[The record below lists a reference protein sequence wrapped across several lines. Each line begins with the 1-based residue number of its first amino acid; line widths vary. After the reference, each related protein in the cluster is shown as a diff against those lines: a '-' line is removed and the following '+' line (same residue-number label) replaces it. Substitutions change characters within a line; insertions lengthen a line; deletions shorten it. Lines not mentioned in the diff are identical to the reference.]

1 MKNDQ
6 FREDAGY
13 LDDGDYLDENDDL
26 EEAPAPGDWEP
37 DDDNPGDPVDSAF
50 DEDDSDDGG
59 WADSDAAFDPDEVP
73 DEDYPDDIQ
82 DEDDTGDTQDEY
94 YHESL
99 ETPEAREELTGDDS
113 AMYAAGLTHPE
124 DAAFHIPDDDPSV
137 QDGDFPDETEYAGEP
152 ENAADDLSDGQENA
166 PRHVRR
172 RTRAARK
179 GRPRRKKGSGLLSI
193 PHMLA
198 AAIWL
203 LVILAIGVS
212 LGRMIWVCAADVL
225 AFGRESKEVTVSVT
239 SDDSMESIAQ
249 KLQDAGLIRYK
260 KLFLLYADLSHAER
274 KMTTGTFT
282 LNTLYDYN
290 ALVKQMSPRSGNRA
304 VVEDVLIP
312 EGYSCRQIFE
322 RLEEKGVCKAADL
335 EQWAANGELGD
346 YWFLSDVTR
355 GDKYCLEGYLFP
367 ATYDFYE
374 NSTPKQVL
382 TKMLDA
388 FQANFTEELNAQLPA
403 LNERVSQMMRDDGKS
418 EDFIA
423 QNQITLH
430 QLITVASLIEK
441 ETASHEESPK
451 IASVIYNRL
460 FRWGDT
466 PRYLNID
473 ASVIYAL
480 NGKTGLTAEDM
491 AVDSPYNTYTHT
503 GLTPGP
509 ISNPGIASMKAA
521 LNPEDTDFY
530 YYVLNPETG
539 THEFTKTYE
548 EHQALVEK
556 FKNAENG

>member
-59 WADSDAAFDPDEVP
+59 WADSDAAFDPDE
-73 DEDYPDDIQ
+73 DYPDDIQ

-137 QDGDFPDETEYAGEP
+137 QDGDYPDETEYAGEP
-152 ENAADDLSDGQENA
+152 ENADDDLSDGPENA

-239 SDDSMESIAQ
+239 SDDTMESIAQ

>member
-50 DEDDSDDGG
+50 DEDDSDDDG
-59 WADSDAAFDPDEVP
+59 WADSDAAFDP

-124 DAAFHIPDDDPSV
+124 DAAFHIPDDDPSA

-152 ENAADDLSDGQENA
+152 ENAADDLSDGPENA

-239 SDDSMESIAQ
+239 SDDTMESIAQ

-388 FQANFTEELNAQLPA
+388 FQANFTEELKAQLPA

>member
-50 DEDDSDDGG
+50 DEDDSDDDG
-59 WADSDAAFDPDEVP
+59 WADSDAAFDP

-113 AMYAAGLTHPE
+113 AMYAAGVTHPE

-152 ENAADDLSDGQENA
+152 ENTADDLSDGQENA

-239 SDDSMESIAQ
+239 SDDTMESIAQ

-388 FQANFTEELNAQLPA
+388 FQANFTEELKAQLPA

>member
-50 DEDDSDDGG
+50 DEDDSDDDG
-59 WADSDAAFDPDEVP
+59 WADSDAAFDP

-137 QDGDFPDETEYAGEP
+137 QDGDYPDETEYAGEP
-152 ENAADDLSDGQENA
+152 ENADDDLSDGPENA

-239 SDDSMESIAQ
+239 SDDTMESIAQ

-322 RLEEKGVCKAADL
+322 RLEEKGVCKAAAL

-346 YWFLSDVTR
+346 YGFLSDVTR

-388 FQANFTEELNAQLPA
+388 FQANFTEELKAQLPA

>member
-13 LDDGDYLDENDDL
+13 LDDEDYLDENDDL

-50 DEDDSDDGG
+50 DEDDSDDDG
-59 WADSDAAFDPDEVP
+59 WADSDAAFDP

-124 DAAFHIPDDDPSV
+124 DAAFHIPDDDPSA

-152 ENAADDLSDGQENA
+152 ENAADDLSDGPENA

-239 SDDSMESIAQ
+239 SDDTMESIAQ

-355 GDKYCLEGYLFP
+355 GDKYCLDGYLFP

-388 FQANFTEELNAQLPA
+388 FQANFTEELKAQLPA

>member
-50 DEDDSDDGG
+50 DEDDSDDDG
-59 WADSDAAFDPDEVP
+59 WADSDAAFDP

-137 QDGDFPDETEYAGEP
+137 QDGDYPDETEYAGEP
-152 ENAADDLSDGQENA
+152 ENADDDLSDGQENA

-239 SDDSMESIAQ
+239 SDDTMESIAQ

>member
-50 DEDDSDDGG
+50 DEDDSDDDG
-59 WADSDAAFDPDEVP
+59 WADSDAAFDP

-152 ENAADDLSDGQENA
+152 ENADDDLSDGQENA

-239 SDDSMESIAQ
+239 SDDTMESIAQ

>member
-50 DEDDSDDGG
+50 DEDDSDDDG
-59 WADSDAAFDPDEVP
+59 WADSDAAFDPDE
-73 DEDYPDDIQ
+73 DYPDDIQ
-82 DEDDTGDTQDEY
+82 DEYDTGDTQDEY

-137 QDGDFPDETEYAGEP
+137 QDGDYPDETEYAGEP
-152 ENAADDLSDGQENA
+152 ENAADDLPDGQENA

-239 SDDSMESIAQ
+239 SDDTMESIAQ

-388 FQANFTEELNAQLPA
+388 FQANFTEELKAQLPA

-521 LNPEDTDFY
+521 LNPENTDFY

>member
-13 LDDGDYLDENDDL
+13 LDDEDYLDENDDL

-50 DEDDSDDGG
+50 DEDDSDDDG
-59 WADSDAAFDPDEVP
+59 WAASDAAFDP

-152 ENAADDLSDGQENA
+152 ENADDDLSDGPENA

-239 SDDSMESIAQ
+239 SDDTMESIAQ

>member
-13 LDDGDYLDENDDL
+13 LDDEDYLDENDDL

-50 DEDDSDDGG
+50 DEDDSDDDG
-59 WADSDAAFDPDEVP
+59 WADSDAAFDP

-152 ENAADDLSDGQENA
+152 ENADDDLSDGPENA

-335 EQWAANGELGD
+335 EHWAANGELGD

-480 NGKTGLTAEDM
+480 NGKNGLTAEDM

-521 LNPEDTDFY
+521 LNPENTDFY

>member
-13 LDDGDYLDENDDL
+13 LDDEDYLDENDDL

-50 DEDDSDDGG
+50 DEDDSDDDG
-59 WADSDAAFDPDEVP
+59 WADSDAAFDP

-124 DAAFHIPDDDPSV
+124 DAAFHIPDDDPSA

-152 ENAADDLSDGQENA
+152 ENAADDLSDGPENA

-239 SDDSMESIAQ
+239 SDDTMESIAQ

-388 FQANFTEELNAQLPA
+388 FQANFTEELKAQLPA